1 MTATR
6 RCAVIAHRG
15 GAAEVPENTWSAVQH
30 VADLGLEWM
39 ETDLR
44 RSADGVVILSH
55 DPDLGRTAGC
65 ARAIKDMT
73 WDELKVVDAGD
84 GNPPVRLDDA
94 LYAFPRLRLN
104 IDLKEAPAAQ
114 DTLQVVRAAQAL
126 ERVRFASFSARRLAM
141 VRRQEPRA
149 VTSLGV
155 ADVAGLLVLAEAAL
169 PLPHSRWGWTR
180 GQVDAV
186 QVPTAYGRVP
196 VLTRRMIAQAHRA
209 GLEVHVWTVDDPE
222 QMRRLAALNVD
233 GIVTDVPSLA
243 LEVLGAAPSRAR
255 MVAH

>member
-84 GNPPVRLDDA
+84 GI
-94 LYAFPRLRLN
+94 PRLRLN

>member
-1 MTATR
+1 MSGAR

-15 GAAEVPENTWSAVQH
+15 GAAEVPENTWSAVEH
-30 VADLGLEWM
+30 VAELGLEWM

-44 RSADGVVILSH
+44 RTADGVVILSH
-55 DPDLGRTAGC
+55 DADLERTAGHS
-65 ARAIKDMT
+65 RLIKDMT
-73 WDELKVVDAGD
+73 WDDLKVLDAGD

-114 DTLQVVRAAQAL
+114 DTLQVVRAAGAL

-141 VRRQEPRA
+141 VRRQEPKA

-155 ADVAGLLVLAEAAL
+155 ADVAGLLLLAQAAVR
-169 PLPHSRWGWTR
+169 LPHGQWGWTR

-186 QVPTAYGRVP
+186 QVPMSYGCVP
-196 VLTRRMIAQAHRA
+196 VVTRRFVAQAHRA
-209 GLEVHVWTVDDPE
+209 GLEVHVWTVDDPD
-222 QMRRLAALNVD
+222 QMRRLTALNVD

-243 LEVLGAAPSRAR
+243 LAVLGGSRY
-255 MVAH
+255 